1 MCAIQLVLSI
11 INNLKSVRFFKLV
24 LRYDYSIVLY
34 VSGMHNA
41 VVLYIYICL
50 SECFATLMLKCNSG
64 CNNSYRLSCTTVK
77 QMQLVQYNVQ
87 GQ

>member
-1 MCAIQLVLSI
+1 MLSG

-24 LRYDYSIVLY
+24 LRYDYSIALY

-41 VVLYIYICL
+41 VVLYICL

-64 CNNSYRLSCTTVK
+64 CNKSYRLSCTTVK
-77 QMQLVQYNVQ
+77 HMQLVQYNVQ